1 MRAKEAASDYQTDAH
16 LEPAHSIRTLVRA
29 MAETP
34 DLTTSLR
41 GRSERLR
48 EFIEAAPLERASI
61 YSFVAEQA
69 SLLPVGSSV
78 IDIGAGEAPYR
89 ELFNDQRY
97 LTLDRAETPH
107 SGGVDM
113 HGAADSIPAED
124 GSFDVILCTQVLE
137 HVAEPLDALREF
149 RRVLRSDGL
158 LIATVPFLWEEHEK
172 PFDYYRYTRYGIEHL
187 LHRAGFAE
195 VEVRPRTDCFTTV
208 AQLLRN
214 VCWAMGSAPD
224 GMDSLRTKARAA
236 LEEMAEAVLTLT
248 PLDVDMIMPLGF
260 AIRATASQ
268 RAMP

>member
-1 MRAKEAASDYQTDAH
+1 MHTDESDM
-16 LEPAHSIRTLVRA
+16 P
-29 MAETP
+29 
-34 DLTTSLR
+34 SLGRR
-41 GRSERLR
+41 GISERLR
-48 EFIEAAPLERASI
+48 RFTTEMPYERLPILDFVTEVAST
-61 YSFVAEQA
+61 VQPGTKV
-69 SLLPVGSSV
+69 LDL
-78 IDIGAGEAPYR
+78 GAGDAPYR

-97 LTLDRAETPH
+97 VTLDRAETPH

-124 GSFDVILCTQVLE
+124 GSFDVVLCTQVLE

-158 LIATVPFLWEEHEK
+158 LIATVPFLWEEHET
-172 PFDYYRYTRYGIEHL
+172 PFDYYRYTRYGIGHL

-236 LEEMAEAVLTLT
+236 LEEMAEAVLALT

-260 AIRATASQ
+260 AIRATAGE
-268 RAMP
+268 RATP